1 MTFRKQAIAT
11 LKAYRDQGYALEVK
25 LNATNQ
31 ALYDE
36 LVRIDNLLKAQ
47 AKLIES
53 QLENEA
59 ITCIHPT
66 DEEMEAY
73 YQGQEEYY
81 QSMNVV
87 ENDPRLKPKG
97 NDSDD
102 DNSTPPPT
110 TPPVIHSFKDM
121 LKASKTLKPYAKAAR
136 NLSKRAIEAIKAE
149 SSEFLLYC
157 VVIALTFIDT
167 FLATAQWTLAKGEE
181 AGSSLGGL
189 IFKATMA
196 EVWEFVRFSDR
207 HSKALDLLFCLA

>member
-11 LKAYRDQGYALEVK
+11 LKAFRDQGYALEVK
-25 LNATNQ
+25 LNATNK
-31 ALYDE
+31 ALHDE

-47 AKLIES
+47 AKLLKS
-53 QLENEA
+53 QIENET

-97 NDSDD
+97 NDNNDD
-102 DNSTPPPT
+102 DDSTPPT
-110 TPPVIHSFKDM
+110 TPAIHSFKDM
-121 LKASKTLKPYAKAAR
+121 LKVAKVARPYVKAA
-136 NLSKRAIEAIKAE
+136 IETIKAE

-157 VVIALTFIDT
+157 VIIFLTFLDT
-167 FLATAQWTLAKGEE
+167 FLATSQWTLAKGMK
-181 AGSSLGGL
+181 AGSTLQGQM
-189 IFKATMA
+189 FKATMT